1 MYALEDRPTELVAW
15 PSADA
20 AVREVLVADFEKIR
34 RWVARRC
41 DGDAQSAGEI
51 TAAFCL
57 RALARAPQ
65 LRDVEAVRGW
75 LAALLRSTVADHWRS
90 AAAERRRFRSDDP
103 LTLSQRSEYKLPHE
117 PMPRREEP
125 CDCLHD
131 VLGRLR
137 PEDGALLR
145 AIDLQGH
152 DRATQARHL
161 GLTPN
166 ALGVRLHRARA
177 ALRAALLAHCDACS
191 DNGHFDPWACP
202 SPAERSV

>member
-1 MYALEDRPTELVAW
+1 MYALEDRLTDLAAPPT
-15 PSADA
+15 ADA

-41 DGDAQSAGEI
+41 EGDAQSAGEI
-51 TAAFCL
+51 MAAFCL

-75 LAALLRSTVADHWRS
+75 LATLLRNTVADHWRS
-90 AAAERRRFRSDDP
+90 AAADRRRFRSDDP
-103 LTLSQRSEYKLPHE
+103 CTLSQRSEYTLPQD
-117 PMPRREEP
+117 PTLRREEP

-137 PEDGALLR
+137 PEDRTLLR
-145 AIDLQGH
+145 AIDLDGD
-152 DRATQARHL
+152 DRATQAKRL
-161 GLTPN
+161 GVTTN

-202 SPAERSV
+202 SPAERNV